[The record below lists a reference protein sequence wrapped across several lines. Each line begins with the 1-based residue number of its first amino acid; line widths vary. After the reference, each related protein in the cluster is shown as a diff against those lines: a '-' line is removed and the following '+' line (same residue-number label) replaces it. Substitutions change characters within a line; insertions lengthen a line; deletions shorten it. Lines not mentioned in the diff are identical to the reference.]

1 MTLEMTT
8 ILLSFIHL
16 GNWSTFLWASH
27 YLHLN
32 LACSLQL
39 QKFVVS
45 LLVQYFWLFT
55 GHERFGGM
63 TRVYYKYA
71 HGALIVFDLSR
82 PETFESALSWLTDI
96 TEKVA
101 KILMFR
107 IRINLT
113 LEKSVEKKRWGH

>member
-1 MTLEMTT
+1 
-8 ILLSFIHL
+8 
-16 GNWSTFLWASH
+16 
-27 YLHLN
+27 
-32 LACSLQL
+32 
-39 QKFVVS
+39 
-45 LLVQYFWLFT
+45 
-55 GHERFGGM
+55 M

-113 LEKSVEKKRWGH
+113 LEKSVEKKR